1 MDIAI
6 VTGAETPLGLRLIE
20 DLIRQGCRV
29 HGIGNNFSH
38 VTFADKH
45 FIAHAIDLSDLEAV
59 ARTAEAILEQ
69 EKAIHI
75 LIHAID
81 VTPGAVFEQLPV
93 GNLEAILKV
102 GLLGPVMLT
111 RMALPNLLRF
121 RGQLIN
127 IIPANKSGHI
137 ASAVNALIEGG
148 LREMNNALF
157 DQARDAGLRVTN
169 LILRQ
174 NTVTDDTTY
183 ADKHLQTRIDP
194 EHVARTVEQLLNP
207 NEPNVPNEITLYP
220 RLSGAAEEVLP
231 ETALPIDPYNA
242 VVLPPQEYCPPEQ
255 EAILTKEPD
264 QIERTIPYT
273 DEEIEEKI
281 ASAIEDYES
290 QPERHEEPR
299 RNKKNKRN
307 DREPKQSRAEP
318 KQQSDQPKQ
327 SRAEPKQQSD
337 QPKQSRA
344 EPKQQ
349 SDQPKQDVSTDGEQS
364 DQPKS
369 RRGRRRGGRNRNK
382 NREQPEDNTS
392 TRNDER
398 NRSDSKEK
406 TSPVGDK
413 DTSVES
419 TKDKM
424 PVKTPRPGRN
434 RSRKSVVKPDEKY
447 PAYEQSSTP
456 VAAHSKASSPQPKQD
471 SFQPREVVL
480 TAAKPTKE
488 RKAAKPKKTPAAKP
502 QQPLELVPE
511 KPAVKKKATK
521 KAAKKAPKEVAA
533 KKVAT
538 KKAVKKVAAKKTATK
553 KATKKTAAKKATK
566 KAVKKTVKKAE

>member
-29 HGIGNNFSH
+29 HGIGNNFSN

-59 ARTAEAILEQ
+59 AHTAEAILEK

-81 VTPGAVFEQLPV
+81 VTPGAAFEQLPI

-127 IIPANKSGHI
+127 IIPANKSGHL

-148 LREMNNALF
+148 LREMNTALF

-174 NTVTDDTTY
+174 NTVTDDATF
-183 ADKHLQTRIDP
+183 ADKHLQTHIDP

-231 ETALPIDPYNA
+231 ESALPIDPYNA
-242 VVLPPQEYCPPEQ
+242 VVLPTQEYCPPEQ
-255 EAILTKEPD
+255 EAIVTREPD

-273 DEEIEEKI
+273 DEEMEEKI

-290 QPERHEEPR
+290 QPERHEEPKK
-299 RNKKNKRN
+299 NKKNKNKRK
-307 DREPKQSRAEP
+307 DREPKHSRSEP
-318 KQQSDQPKQ
+318 SAQ
-327 SRAEPKQQSD
+327 
-337 QPKQSRA
+337 
-344 EPKQQ
+344 
-349 SDQPKQDVSTDGEQS
+349 STDSDTTDSAQGTEQDNEQS

-382 NREQPEDNTS
+382 NREQQEDHTS
-392 TRNDER
+392 TRSDNR
-398 NRSDSKEK
+398 NKSDSKDQS
-406 TSPVGDK
+406 SPIGDK
-413 DTSVES
+413 NPSIE
-419 TKDKM
+419 
-424 PVKTPRPGRN
+424 PKTDHKPEKAPRIGRN
-434 RSRKSVVKPDEKY
+434 RSRKPVVRPEEKY
-447 PAYEQSSTP
+447 AAYEQPSVP
-456 VAAHSKASSPQPKQD
+456 AREPSKPLSDQPKQG
-471 SFQPREVVL
+471 SFQPREV
-480 TAAKPTKE
+480 TIEAP
-488 RKAAKPKKTPAAKP
+488 KPKKKKESAKTKPKKAPVAKP
-502 QQPLELVPE
+502 QQLELTAEAP
-511 KPAVKKKATK
+511 KVKKRATK
-521 KAAKKAPKEVAA
+521 KAAKKATKKVATKKVPAKKAA

-538 KKAVKKVAAKKTATK
+538 QKAVKKTATK
-553 KATKKTAAKKATK
+553 KAAKKATK
-566 KAVKKTVKKAE
+566 KAVKKTAKKAE

>member
-327 SRAEPKQQSD
+327 DIP
-337 QPKQSRA
+337 
-344 EPKQQ
+344 
-349 SDQPKQDVSTDGEQS
+349 TDGEQS

-413 DTSVES
+413 DASVES

-471 SFQPREVVL
+471 SFQPREVVF

-502 QQPLELVPE
+502 QQPLELVSE
-511 KPAVKKKATK
+511 KPAVKKKAAK
-521 KAAKKAPKEVAA
+521 KAAKKAPKEVAV